1 MKDLTVGDE
10 GKLVVQ
16 FTIPM
21 IIGNVLQQSYQI
33 VNSIIVGRFIGES
46 ALAAVGASFPI
57 IFLLFLLYIR
67 IQKLD

>member
-57 IFLLFLLYIR
+57 IFLLI
-67 IQKLD
+67 IS